1 LYPDDEPPFTITEE
15 GNVFSTR
22 DGKPIIRFPQTL
34 GEVWYWQQV
43 ETRELRLVHD
53 EEAQA
58 FYTSKGELAISRDR
72 VDLRHLFDE
81 LRYP

>member
-1 LYPDDEPPFTITEE
+1 
-15 GNVFSTR
+15 
-22 DGKPIIRFPQTL
+22 L